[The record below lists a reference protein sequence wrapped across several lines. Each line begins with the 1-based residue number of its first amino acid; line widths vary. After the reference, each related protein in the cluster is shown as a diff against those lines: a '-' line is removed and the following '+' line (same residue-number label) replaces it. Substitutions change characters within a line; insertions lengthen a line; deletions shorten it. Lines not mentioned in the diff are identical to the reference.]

1 MRRGSESLYILMALG
16 CAVFGALGQLFF
28 KLGAGKVSF
37 DIFSWILNFNVILGV
52 VFYGIATLTFIM
64 VLKKAELSLLY
75 PVIAT
80 SYIWV
85 GFLSIYIVG
94 ENINLLNWLGFALI
108 IGGVTLT
115 SVKKW

>member
-1 MRRGSESLYILMALG
+1 MRGGEETKYILIAAG

-28 KLGAGKVSF
+28 KLGAETVSL
-37 DIFSWILNFNVILGV
+37 DIFSWIFNFWVITGLI
-52 VFYGIATLTFIM
+52 FYGIATIVFIM
-64 VLKKAELSLLY
+64 TLKKAELSLLY

-85 GFLSIYIVG
+85 GLFSVFIIG
-94 ENINLLNWLGFALI
+94 ETVSLVNWLGFALI

-115 SVKKW
+115 SIKKW